1 MTGGWAA
8 LNTALPYHPQETP
21 ITVRRRFTLQAL
33 GLALALGSASP
44 AIHAYAHDDD
54 DEGFRAG
61 KVFTSTNAAAGNE
74 LLIYDTERNGALR
87 LATRLATQGI
97 GSGGGLGN
105 QGAVTLS
112 QDGRHRFV
120 VNAGSNSVSTF
131 RVRRGGLQLTS
142 VVDGGGLRPVSVAE
156 HEGRVVVLNASG
168 AGNIAGFRNRQG
180 VLEPIAGA
188 TQPLSAAGGTAP
200 AQVAFGEDGGVL
212 IVTEKATNKLTT
224 YRVRRDGTIEAPRI
238 TASSGMT
245 PFGFAVDRRG
255 TVLVSEAFGGAAG
268 ASALSSYT
276 FSHAQSVQ
284 PQLVSAS
291 VGSGQSAACW
301 VVVTPNGRY
310 AYVTNTGSGNIS
322 SYALQHNSKA
332 ALAQAL
338 AAATDAG
345 PIDAAIAP
353 RGRALFVL
361 NGAGRS
367 IQSFGIGRDGQ
378 LQAQG
383 GRIDGLPA
391 GANGLAAN

>member
-1 MTGGWAA
+1 MT
-8 LNTALPYHPQETP
+8 
-21 ITVRRRFTLQAL
+21 IRRRFTLQAL

-44 AIHAYAHDDD
+44 AIHAYQDDD
-54 DEGFRAG
+54 DEAGFRAG
-61 KVFTSTNAAAGNE
+61 KVFTSTNATAGNE
-74 LLIYDTERNGALR
+74 LLVYDTDRNGALS
-87 LATRLATQGI
+87 LATRIATHGI

-105 QGAVTLS
+105 QGAVTLAD
-112 QDGRHRFV
+112 DGRHLFV
-120 VNAGSNSVSTF
+120 VNAGSNTVSTF

-142 VVDGGGLRPVSVAE
+142 VVAAGGQQPVSVAE
-156 HEGRVVVLNASG
+156 HDGLVVVLNAGG
-168 AGNIAGFRNRQG
+168 AGNIAGFRNRRG
-180 VLEPIAGA
+180 VLEAVAGA

-200 AQVAFGEDGGVL
+200 AQVAFGEDGNVL

-224 YRVRRDGTIEAPRI
+224 YGVRRRGGIDAIGAPQV

-276 FSHAQSVQ
+276 FSHHGVQ

-291 VGSGQSAACW
+291 VGSGQAAACW

-310 AYVTNTGSGNIS
+310 AYTTNTASGNIS
-322 SYALQHNSKA
+322 AYAVERNGKA
-332 ALAQAL
+332 ALAQAI
-338 AAATDAG
+338 AATTDAG
-345 PIDAAIAP
+345 PIDAAITP
-353 RGRALFVL
+353 RGRSLFVL
-361 NGAGRS
+361 NGGGRS

-383 GRIDGLPA
+383 RVDGLPA

>member
-1 MTGGWAA
+1 MT
-8 LNTALPYHPQETP
+8 
-21 ITVRRRFTLQAL
+21 IRRRFALQTL

-44 AIHAYAHDDD
+44 ALHAYHDDD

-61 KVFTSTNAAAGNE
+61 KVFTSTNATAGNE
-74 LLIYDTERNGALR
+74 LLVYDTDRGGALR

-112 QDGRHRFV
+112 QDGRHLFV
-120 VNAGSNSVSTF
+120 VNAGSNTVSTF
-131 RVRRGGLQLTS
+131 RVRRNGLHLTS
-142 VVDGGGLRPVSVAE
+142 VVDAGGLRPVSVAE
-156 HEGRVVVLNASG
+156 HDGLVVVLSAGGAS
-168 AGNIAGFRNRQG
+168 NIAGFRNRHG
-180 VLEPIAGA
+180 VLEAVAGA

-200 AQVAFGEDGGVL
+200 AQVSFGEDGRVL
-212 IVTEKATNKLTT
+212 IVTEKATNKIST
-224 YRVRRDGTIEAPRI
+224 YRVKRDGGIEAPRI
-238 TASSGMT
+238 NASSGMT

-276 FSHAQSVQ
+276 FSHHASVQ

-291 VGSGQSAACW
+291 VPSGQAAACW

-322 SYALQHNSKA
+322 SYTVGRNGQA
-332 ALAQAL
+332 ALGQAI
-338 AAATDAG
+338 ATTTDAG

-353 RGRALFVL
+353 HGRTLFVL
-361 NGAGRS
+361 NGGGRS

-378 LQAQG
+378 LSGQG
-383 GRIDGLPA
+383 RVDGLPA